1 VGARNYE
8 SIYLT
13 FQAAQQFALR
23 ANTAN
28 GKQVR
33 DYFIATATR
42 LRTIRKQV
50 ANGRLGIVDNST
62 GASINVANNAIA
74 PNNALSTQVLSDQ
87 QLLAIAMQNFAENDD
102 RMRIVETFANARY
115 RADVDKERV
124 CQQAE
129 TDRKK
134 IDAEVTQKKIDAK
147 VTQKRLEV
155 GTEEKRIGV
164 EERLGMRKLD
174 VEEEDRRKRL
184 ELDVEAHRQRMDIE
198 LAKHEH
204 DLASKN
210 KEHER
215 KDKELELARIKV
227 EAETMNVRVAERREN
242 RLGKRRRGADR
253 VVQHEEA
260 EDEQPEVEEKGE
272 QVVVEGLDGRAP
284 VHHPDNVLRSNAN
297 YVKNTQLDNASILHL
312 KNYAIH
318 AVMFELLPEA
328 NGGITHVHI
337 HGVRRV
343 KFNIRMYGTH
353 WKLVRDLFQY
363 FVDDI
368 ASMKRSSCS
377 LLNVACLSVGRQAPQ
392 LLALVNAKRDDEAV
406 KMCVGRIGTLWSAVA
421 SA

>member
-1 VGARNYE
+1 MGARNCE

-42 LRTIRKQV
+42 LRTIRKHV

-74 PNNALSTQVLSDQ
+74 PNNALSTQVSSDQ
-87 QLLAIAMQNFAENDD
+87 QLLAMAMQNFAENDD

-134 IDAEVTQKKIDAK
+134 IDAEVTQK
-147 VTQKRLEV
+147 RLEV
-155 GTEEKRIGV
+155 GTQEKKIDV
-164 EERLGMRKLD
+164 DERLGMRKLD

-184 ELDVEAHRQRMDIE
+184 ELDVEAHRQRMEIE

-260 EDEQPEVEEKGE
+260 EDEQPDVEEKGE
-272 QVVVEGLDGRAP
+272 EGVVEGVDGRAP

-328 NGGITHVHI
+328 NGGITHVHT

-353 WKLVRDLFQY
+353 WKLVRDLFQH

-392 LLALVNAKRDDEAV
+392 ILALVDAKRDDEAV